1 MGFYFPFSIGLNR
14 LNKLIKNLSTN
25 RGGYKMALKPKQ
37 INCIEVMLANPTM
50 SNEKLAEIV
59 GVNRNTISDWK
70 RYNKEFKEEYQ
81 KRLKEIWE
89 DSESIAV
96 KTMRNLAEQGNFQ
109 ASKYILDS
117 LGYAPAQKV
126 EASVS
131 TDININIEE

>member
-1 MGFYFPFSIGLNR
+1 
-14 LNKLIKNLSTN
+14 
-25 RGGYKMALKPKQ
+25 MALKPKQ